1 MKIVLREEIILSE
14 KENKAFEEVE
24 KVLIGLQREVKDP
37 TLATE
42 IDRMLH
48 HMYEI
53 YDYITETE
61 DKIQ

>member
-1 MKIVLREEIILSE
+1 MRIVLREEIILSE
-14 KENKAFEEVE
+14 KESKAFEEVE
-24 KVLIGLQREVKDP
+24 NMLICLQREVKDP

-53 YDYITETE
+53 YNYITETE
-61 DKIQ
+61 KTK

>member
-1 MKIVLREEIILSE
+1 MRIVLREEIILSE

-24 KVLIGLQREVKDP
+24 NVLIGLQREVKDP
-37 TLATE
+37 TLATAIE
-42 IDRMLH
+42 GMLH

-61 DKIQ
+61 EI